1 MGKGVSGHTH
11 TQEQLNSYANQNN
24 PNNDAYQSDLDNH
37 ANQLNPNNDLYEG
50 SGDIN
55 KDDVDEEDGLDYK
68 QEKDVYII
76 NNENFK
82 IKDYSYFNTQVYY
95 VILQEEDAL
104 REESLKEARDAIRN
118 EMAEHIGEK
127 MTIEDMNSLISSLEY
142 IDDDSF
148 NVNLAVENKSW
159 AYNILDV
166 NGDIIEDEYFD
177 IQFDILQ
184 DEDSVDDKYEL
195 KIKITDID
203 FV

>member
-1 MGKGVSGHTH
+1 
-11 TQEQLNSYANQNN
+11 
-24 PNNDAYQSDLDNH
+24 
-37 ANQLNPNNDLYEG
+37 
-50 SGDIN
+50 
-55 KDDVDEEDGLDYK
+55 
-68 QEKDVYII
+68 
-76 NNENFK
+76 
-82 IKDYSYFNTQVYY
+82 
-95 VILQEEDAL
+95 
-104 REESLKEARDAIRN
+104 
-118 EMAEHIGEK
+118 

>member
-1 MGKGVSGHTH
+1 M
-11 TQEQLNSYANQNN
+11 
-24 PNNDAYQSDLDNH
+24 
-37 ANQLNPNNDLYEG
+37 
-50 SGDIN
+50 
-55 KDDVDEEDGLDYK
+55 
-68 QEKDVYII
+68 YII

-104 REESLKEARDAIRN
+104 REESLKEARDAICN
-118 EMAEHIGEK
+118 EMAEQIGEK

-159 AYNILDV
+159 AYNILDC

-177 IQFDILQ
+177 IQFDIS
-184 DEDSVDDKYEL
+184 EDKDSIDDKYEL
-195 KIKITDID
+195 EIKITDID

>member
-1 MGKGVSGHTH
+1 M
-11 TQEQLNSYANQNN
+11 
-24 PNNDAYQSDLDNH
+24 
-37 ANQLNPNNDLYEG
+37 
-50 SGDIN
+50 
-55 KDDVDEEDGLDYK
+55 
-68 QEKDVYII
+68 YII

-104 REESLKEARDAIRN
+104 REESLKEARDAICN
-118 EMAEHIGEK
+118 EMAKHIGEK

-142 IDDDSF
+142 VDDDSF

-159 AYNILDV
+159 AYNILDC

-184 DEDSVDDKYEL
+184 DKDLIDDIYEL
-195 KIKITDID
+195 NIKITDID